1 MELVIQKLVYGG
13 YGVGEVKGRK
23 FLVRYAAPKELV
35 EVDVLR
41 ETRIYTEAVVK
52 RVKIGGEGRRQAPC
66 RYYMQCGGCQ
76 LQHIEYERQ
85 LTAKADILLE
95 TFDRIGKIKLSSVSG
110 VLASKEEFGYRTRV
124 QFKVKD
130 GKLGFFAWKSKDLF
144 PVKECLLAHP
154 RINQLIPSLKEL
166 TKAVEGLQ
174 EIHVIYSPY
183 EAEYLLK
190 LVGTFAVEKQKL
202 KDLKE
207 NLLPKEVV
215 NVGSYVL
222 SEGKPVKISSAGRE
236 FTYFRSGKFLLR
248 VSSGSFF
255 QINHTLYEDFPKLV
269 AEGEKVKR
277 VLELHCGVGLFSFWL
292 SEHCDVLFGS
302 SSNQS
307 EVRDALYN
315 AKINQISKTAFAH
328 QKAVEALKSH
338 MGEVIDLL
346 VLDPPKEGLSKLDKT
361 FISQNKP
368 ERIIYRSSEPTTLA
382 RDLHTLT
389 SLGYVIESVY
399 LVDELPQTFHIS
411 AVVKLRLLEAL
422 GSLF

>member
-1 MELVIQKLVYGG
+1 MELVVQKLVYGG

-52 RVKIGGEGRRQAPC
+52 TVKIEGEGRRLPPC

-76 LQHIEYERQ
+76 WQHIEYDRQ
-85 LTAKADILLE
+85 LMAKADILLG
-95 TFDRIGKIKLSSVSG
+95 TFERIGKIKLSSVSG
-110 VLASKEEFGYRTRV
+110 ILASKEEFGYRTRV
-124 QFKVKD
+124 QFKVK
-130 GKLGFFAWKSKDLF
+130 GGQLGFFAWKSNDLV
-144 PVKECLLAHP
+144 PVEECLLAHP
-154 RINQLIPSLKEL
+154 RINQLIPSLKEVV
-166 TKAVEGLQ
+166 KVVDGLQ
-174 EIHVIYSPY
+174 EIHVLYSPY
-183 EAEYLLK
+183 EDEYLLK
-190 LVGTFAVEKQKL
+190 LVGRFAIEDQKL
-202 KDLKE
+202 KDIKE
-207 NLLPKEVV
+207 KLLPREVV
-215 NVGSYVL
+215 HVGSYVL
-222 SEGKPVKISSAGRE
+222 SDGKPVRTSSVGRG

-248 VSSGSFF
+248 VSNDSFF

-269 AEGEKVKR
+269 AEGEKVKK

-292 SEHCDVLFGS
+292 SENCDVLFGS
-302 SSNQS
+302 SANQS

-315 AKINQISKTAFAH
+315 AKMNQISNTTFAH

-346 VLDPPKEGLSKLDKT
+346 VLDPPKEGLSRFDRT
-361 FISQNKP
+361 FISENKP

-389 SLGYVIESVY
+389 SLGYKIESVY

-411 AVVKLRLLEAL
+411 AVVKLRLLDAL
-422 GSLF
+422 G